1 MFFRHKTSP
10 SGRVLQL
17 LESYRNPQGQP
28 RHRVVISLGDA
39 ALAKADWQPVA
50 AAVSARLY
58 GQQELALDGLCA
70 SAAGWVDSI
79 ARRVVR
85 EGRWLALRAVVV
97 SPRAE
102 SLDGVLVDEITHTQ
116 HALLGPVWLAKHAWE
131 ALAFPAAL
139 AKLGFNP
146 RQQALAAALVI
157 NRLAGPLSE
166 HALAGWLPT
175 TALPELLGESIL
187 KGDTNRFYYVSD
199 ALLRRQTELERHW
212 RGQQAR
218 HFAYGRTILLY
229 DLTNTHFEG
238 EALGNPKARRGRN
251 KQGRDDCPQVVLGVV
266 YDEQGF
272 EMAHRTFAGNQSDG
286 KSLVEMVAALQAAA
300 GYPEGQELVPPP
312 GVMVIVDAGVATA
325 KNLKLLAEANF
336 HYLVNDTRRGRR
348 KWRGEFAQEDQ
359 FERLAGREGKS
370 EVKVRGLATKAGQQ
384 VVLCKSQGRRQKELA
399 MRSRAEE
406 KFLAALGKLHTR
418 LEKGQLKDEVKAQRA
433 LGRVL
438 ERSARVGR
446 FYQVELKAPP
456 DLRAGL
462 TWQRKDA
469 VYGQDEE
476 LLGCYV
482 LRSDRSDLG
491 AARLWELYVLL
502 ARAED
507 GFRALKGDLGL
518 RPNHH
523 QLEPR
528 VDGHIFITLMA
539 YQLLRFIT
547 YTLEQQGDARDW
559 PTVRRV
565 LATHGYATVTVPTRS
580 GTVVHLRRPGAPESS
595 QQEIYAKFG
604 MDWKKLPTKRITTA
618 TKSPTT
624 L

>member
-1 MFFRHKTSP
+1 M
-10 SGRVLQL
+10 
-17 LESYRNPQGQP
+17 
-28 RHRVVISLGDA
+28 GDA
-39 ALAKADWQPVA
+39 ALAKVDWKPVA
-50 AAVSARLY
+50 GTVSARLY
-58 GQQELALDGLCA
+58 GQPELALAGLSD

-79 ARRVVR
+79 CRRVLR
-85 EGRWLALRAVVV
+85 EGRWLPLRPVVAE
-97 SPRAE
+97 PQAE

-116 HALLGPVWLAKHAWE
+116 HALLGPVWLAQHAWE
-131 ALAFPAAL
+131 ALEFPAAL

-146 RQQALAAALVI
+146 TQRALAAALVI
-157 NRLAGPLSE
+157 NRLAEPLSE
-166 HALAGWLPT
+166 HALAGWLPG

-187 KGDTNRFYYVSD
+187 KGDPNRFYYVSD
-199 ALLRRQTELERHW
+199 ALLRGQAALERHW

-251 KQGRDDCPQVVLGVV
+251 KQGRDDCPQVVVGVV
-266 YDEQGF
+266 FDEQGF
-272 EMAHRTFAGNQSDG
+272 EMAHRTFAGNQSDS

-300 GYPEGQELVPPP
+300 GYAPGPELLPGP

-325 KNLKLLAEANF
+325 KNLKLLAQAKF
-336 HYLVNDTRRGRR
+336 HYLVNDTRRGRQ
-348 KWRGEFAQEDQ
+348 KWRAEFAQEEQ
-359 FERLAGREGKS
+359 FERLGGRENKS
-370 EVKVRGLATKAGQQ
+370 EVKVRAVAVEGGQR
-384 VVLCKSQGRRQKELA
+384 VVLCKSQGRREKELA

-406 KFLAALGKLHTR
+406 KFLAALGKLKSR
-418 LEKGQLKDEVKAQRA
+418 MEKGQLKDEVKAQRA

-438 ERSARVGR
+438 ERFPRVGR
-446 FYQVELKAPP
+446 FYQVGLKAG
-456 DLRAGL
+456 AGL
-462 TWQRKDA
+462 SWQRKDA
-469 VYGQDEE
+469 AYGQDEE

-482 LRSDRSDLG
+482 LRSDRSDLS

-518 RPNHH
+518 RPNFH

-528 VDGHIFITLMA
+528 VDGHIFITVMA

-547 YTLEQQGDARDW
+547 YTLEQKGDVRDW

-565 LATHGYATVTVPTRS
+565 LETHGYATVTVPTRS
-580 GTVVHLRRPGAPESS
+580 GTVVHLRRPGQPESC
-595 QQEIYAKFG
+595 QAEIYAKFG
-604 MDWKKLPTKRITTA
+604 MDWKKLPTKKITTA
-618 TKSPTT
+618 VKRPST

>member
-10 SGRVLQL
+10 SGRALQL
-17 LESYRNPQGQP
+17 LESYRDPQGQP
-28 RHRVVISLGDA
+28 RHRVVVSLGDA
-39 ALAKADWQPVA
+39 ALAQTDWKPVA
-50 AAVSARLY
+50 AVVSARLY
-58 GQQELALDGLCA
+58 GQPELALAGLWP
-70 SAAGWVDSI
+70 SAQRWADSI
-79 ARRVVR
+79 ARRVLR
-85 EGRWLALRAVVV
+85 EGRWLPLRGVVAE
-97 SPRAE
+97 PHGE
-102 SLDGVLVDEITHTQ
+102 SLDGVLVDEITHAQ
-116 HALLGPVWLAKHAWE
+116 HALLGPVWLGQHAWE
-131 ALAFPAAL
+131 ALEFPAAL
-139 AKLGFNP
+139 GKLGFNR

-157 NRLAGPLSE
+157 NRLAEPLSE
-166 HALAGWLPT
+166 HALVDWLAG

-187 KGDTNRFYYVSD
+187 KGDSNRFYYVGD
-199 ALLRRQTELERHW
+199 ALLRRQGELERHW

-218 HFAYGRTILLY
+218 HFTYGRTILLY

-251 KQGRDDCPQVVLGVV
+251 KQGRDDCPQVVVGVV

-272 EMAHRTFAGNQSDG
+272 ELAHRTFAGNQSDSQ
-286 KSLVEMVAALQAAA
+286 SLVEMVEALQAAA
-300 GYPEGQELVPPP
+300 GHPAGRELLPPP
-312 GVMVIVDAGVATA
+312 AVMVIVDAGVATA

-336 HYLVNDTRRGRR
+336 HYLVNDTRRGRG
-348 KWRGEFAQEDQ
+348 KWRAEFAQEDK
-359 FERLAGREGKS
+359 FEPLAGRENKS
-370 EVKVRGLATKAGQQ
+370 EVKVRAVAAKAGEQ

-406 KFLAALGKLHTR
+406 KFLAALGKLHAR
-418 LEKGQLKDEVKAQRA
+418 LEKGQLKDQVKAQRA
-433 LGRVL
+433 LGRLL

-446 FYQVELKAPP
+446 FYQVELKAPT

-462 TWQRKDA
+462 SWQRKDA
-469 VYGQDEE
+469 AYGQDEE

-482 LRSDRSDLG
+482 LRSDRSDLS

-523 QLEPR
+523 QVEPR
-528 VDGHIFITLMA
+528 VDGHIFITMMA

-547 YTLEQQGDARDW
+547 YTLEQKGDPRDW

-565 LATHGYATVTVPTRS
+565 LETHGYATVSVPTRS
-580 GTVVHLRRPGAPESS
+580 GTVVHLRRPGAPDSC

-604 MDWKKLPTKRITTA
+604 MDWKKLPTKKITTA
-618 TKSPTT
+618 MKSATT